1 MIICSRA
8 VASGLYRVP
17 AAGGTPSQV
26 TTVDASRNEVEHIW
40 PSFLPDGRHF
50 LFLVRNAQPDNSA
63 IYVAALDSK
72 ETTRLL
78 QAHSSVAYAPP
89 GYVLFVR
96 ETTLMAQAFDTNTV
110 QLKADAFPVAET
122 AVRNSIVGRPAQSGS
137 SAD

>member
-1 MIICSRA
+1 MIIFSRA

-40 PSFLPDGRHF
+40 PYFLPDGRHF
-50 LFLVRNAQPDNSA
+50 LFLVRNAQPENSA
-63 IYVAALDSK
+63 IYVGALDSK

-96 ETTLMAQAFDTNTV
+96 ETTLMAQAFDTNTSNS
-110 QLKADAFPVAET
+110 KPTHFP
-122 AVRNSIVGRPAQSGS
+122 
-137 SAD
+137 